1 MNNTKISRRSF
12 LAAAGIAGAAAALT
26 ACGSSASSTASSVA
40 GSAAASS
47 EAAGNCS
54 LYFSNKIPTFVI
66 VGAVII
72 VAISCIFYRKYAMTI
87 TRERTNN

>member
-47 EAAGNCS
+47 EATGRSMELIVFAAAS
-54 LYFSNKIPTFVI
+54 LTEIGRAHV
-66 VGAVII
+66 
-72 VAISCIFYRKYAMTI
+72 
-87 TRERTNN
+87 